1 MRYSLLESNPLF
13 FFFFLKYSWAIRN
26 CGLLLLRS
34 LIDCLFG
41 TNESKTSMEAGWDGR
56 TTRISYSRFPA
67 LPVVLVNLLEMG
79 QQTSGV
85 LIGTQTAESVFPA
98 LDIIRRAG
106 PPEAFR
112 EKLYDIIAWYLGSRI
127 WHVREIAA
135 RTLCSFL
142 LKPGWI
148 EAIEILIADS
158 KGSANKLHGALLT
171 LKFLLERLLE
181 VMPHL
186 LFG

>member
-1 MRYSLLESNPLF
+1 MFKNN
-13 FFFFLKYSWAIRN
+13 SWAIRN

-41 TNESKTSMEAGWDGR
+41 TNESKASMEAGWDGR
-56 TTRISYSRFPA
+56 TTRISYGKFPA
-67 LPVVLVNLLEMG
+67 LPAVLVHLLEMG
-79 QQTSGV
+79 QQQSADPAGV
-85 LIGTQTAESVFPA
+85 LLGTRTTAESVFPA

-106 PPEAFR
+106 PPEAAR
-112 EKLYDIIAWYLGSRI
+112 DRLYATIAWYLGSRI

-142 LKPGWI
+142 LKPGWLD
-148 EAIEILIADS
+148 AVAALIAGSGSGSDS
-158 KGSANKLHGALLT
+158 EGSANKLHGALLT
-171 LKFLLERLLE
+171 LKFLLERLLD
-181 VMPHL
+181 VMPDL

>member
-1 MRYSLLESNPLF
+1 
-13 FFFFLKYSWAIRN
+13 
-26 CGLLLLRS
+26 
-34 LIDCLFG
+34 
-41 TNESKTSMEAGWDGR
+41 MEAGWDGR
-56 TTRISYSRFPA
+56 TTRISYGKFSA
-67 LPVVLVNLLEMG
+67 LPAALVSLLEMG
-79 QQTSGV
+79 RQSSGV

-112 EKLYDIIAWYLGSRI
+112 ERLYDTIAWYLGSHI

-148 EAIEILIADS
+148 GPIEILIADS
-158 KGSANKLHGALLT
+158 RGSANKLHGALLT
-171 LKFLLERLLE
+171 LKFLLGRLLE
-181 VMPHL
+181 VMPDL
-186 LFG
+186 LFGENMGLSLAPPPPPSSSLLVYFIVIS